1 MILITGA
8 NGFVGQAVARA
19 LLKTG
24 HSVITTSRQLSPAVT
39 LNDVASDF
47 APISY
52 VVESIDGQTDWRNA
66 LLGVETVVHCAARVH
81 IMSKSAANML
91 DAYRDVNVNGT
102 LCLARQAVVAGV
114 KRFVFLSTI
123 GVNGNQSLTPFTESD
138 VPNPQNAYSVS
149 KLEAEN
155 GLFELA
161 AQTGLEVVIIR
172 PPLVYGPNAPGNFGK
187 LVRWI
192 KSGIPLPLGSL
203 HNQRSLVALDN
214 LVSLVVMCANRMIS
228 MSAANQ
234 LFLVADGEDVSITSL
249 LRKVAI
255 ASGSTSRLVSVQPEL
270 LRLSASLLGK
280 GAMAESLL
288 SNLQV
293 DATKARV
300 LLGWQPVVTLDQG
313 LEKIFPR
320 FQL

>member
-1 MILITGA
+1 
-8 NGFVGQAVARA
+8 
-19 LLKTG
+19 
-24 HSVITTSRQLSPAVT
+24 
-39 LNDVASDF
+39 
-47 APISY
+47 
-52 VVESIDGQTDWRNA
+52 
-66 LLGVETVVHCAARVH
+66 
-81 IMSKSAANML
+81 
-91 DAYRDVNVNGT
+91 
-102 LCLARQAVVAGV
+102 LARQAVVAGV